1 MEASQALRE
10 LIARSGR
17 KQTDISADIGR
28 SYTYIG
34 ALLAKGA
41 TPKADTLAA
50 IAAACGYR
58 LALIGRDGDR
68 IDIDAPER

>member
-1 MEASQALRE
+1 MDAINAIRVM
-10 LIARSGR
+10 IKRSGKR
-17 KQTDISADIGR
+17 QTQVSEDIGR
-28 SYTYIG
+28 SYSYVGTV
-34 ALLAKGA
+34 LAKA
-41 TPKADTLAA
+41 CPPQVDTLAA